1 MKFVWERMKL
11 VIEPSAA
18 VPLAVA
24 LFSKGFKETMQKKAS
39 AHERPHLNVGIVFS
53 GGNVDLSVV
62 SKLFET
68 ISDDTWDSRD
78 GLFLLR

>member
-18 VPLAVA
+18 VSLAVA
-24 LFSKGFKETMQKKAS
+24 FFSKDFKEAMINKART
-39 AHERPHLNVGIVFS
+39 HERAHLNIGVIFS

-62 SKLFET
+62 SKLFEEV
-68 ISDDTWDSRD
+68 
-78 GLFLLR
+78 

>member
-24 LFSKGFKETMQKKAS
+24 LFSKDFKEAMTKKARKLGR
-39 AHERPHLNVGIVFS
+39 ADLNIGIVFS

-62 SKLFET
+62 SKLF
-68 ISDDTWDSRD
+68 DQV
-78 GLFLLR
+78 